1 MKKTK
6 IIATIEARLG
16 SNRLPN
22 KVLKKIGK
30 KSILEIIIERLKK
43 SKLIDQIVIA
53 TTKNIEDDRICHLA
67 KSKKVSCYRGSEFD
81 VLDRIANAISNYKGD
96 LIVQLKDRN
105 IVAPF
110 DGVLGYRGITGD
122 ILGSDNSIIITLD
135 DNSILYS
142 DIKIPET
149 FASFIKKDLP
159 VKIKFSG
166 MKNKVYDGKIYAVSS
181 RINAETRSL
190 LTRVIIQNENSE
202 LIPGSLLEIN
212 VNYNERNSLGIPDT
226 SMMVEGSK
234 YFVYK
239 VSEDN
244 IANKIEIEIG
254 IRNNGFIEI
263 VSGLDEGEIIIKDLN
278 TTFKDSV
285 IISLNDTQLIIDNNK
300 LKFAG
305 YVSLDFIDVNNF
317 YAHYQI
323 NRNYR
328 KNIKKINFGFLLNLD
343 DKFVEIDNLK
353 VNGNI
358 NQTLEV
364 FLNNFNSNRE
374 DIFNRI
380 ILRNSIK
387 NFLKNF

>member
-1 MKKTK
+1 MKRSTK
-6 IIATIEARLG
+6 ITSAIISFFL
-16 SNRLPN
+16 
-22 KVLKKIGK
+22 
-30 KSILEIIIERLKK
+30 III
-43 SKLIDQIVIA
+43 IVIVGRTMIGNHFA
-53 TTKNIEDDRICHLA
+53 KKFSKRPPPGIIVKEVSYKDFSEKIESYGTAVSKRTESFRIKKDDLTGELTL
-67 KSKKVSCYRGSEFD
+67 KDNVK
-81 VLDRIANAISNYKGD
+81 KGD

-159 VKIKFSG
+159 VKAKFSG

-212 VNYNERNSLGIPDT
+212 VNYNKRNSLGIPDT

-263 VSGLDEGEIIIKDLN
+263 VSGLDEGEIIVAEGLKKVRPKGEIKP
-278 TTFKDSV
+278 
-285 IISLNDTQLIIDNNK
+285 
-300 LKFAG
+300 
-305 YVSLDFIDVNNF
+305 
-317 YAHYQI
+317 
-323 NRNYR
+323 
-328 KNIKKINFGFLLNLD
+328 IKK
-343 DKFVEIDNLK
+343 
-353 VNGNI
+353 
-358 NQTLEV
+358 
-364 FLNNFNSNRE
+364 
-374 DIFNRI
+374 
-380 ILRNSIK
+380 
-387 NFLKNF
+387 

>member
-1 MKKTK
+1 MKRSTK
-6 IIATIEARLG
+6 ITSAIIAFFL
-16 SNRLPN
+16 
-22 KVLKKIGK
+22 
-30 KSILEIIIERLKK
+30 IIT
-43 SKLIDQIVIA
+43 IVIVGRTMIGNHFA
-53 TTKNIEDDRICHLA
+53 KKFSKRPPPGIIVKEVSYKDFSEKIESYGTAVSKRTESFRIKKDDLT
-67 KSKKVSCYRGSEFD
+67 SELTLKD
-81 VLDRIANAISNYKGD
+81 NVKKGD
-96 LIVQLKDRN
+96 LIVQLKDRK

-159 VKIKFSG
+159 VKVKFSG

-202 LIPGSLLEIN
+202 LIPGSLLEID

-263 VSGLDEGEIIIKDLN
+263 VSGLDEGEIIVAEGLKKVRPRGKIKP
-278 TTFKDSV
+278 
-285 IISLNDTQLIIDNNK
+285 
-300 LKFAG
+300 
-305 YVSLDFIDVNNF
+305 
-317 YAHYQI
+317 
-323 NRNYR
+323 
-328 KNIKKINFGFLLNLD
+328 IKK
-343 DKFVEIDNLK
+343 
-353 VNGNI
+353 
-358 NQTLEV
+358 
-364 FLNNFNSNRE
+364 
-374 DIFNRI
+374 
-380 ILRNSIK
+380 
-387 NFLKNF
+387 